1 LRRSSQGKPSYNGV
15 EQKRGSRIWRLCYG
29 TVAQWPVQAC
39 EPLMFVCEGVFVMVT
54 MAVSTV
60 SVIESIFVIRLCTFQ
75 TTTTR
80 LPFVVRFVA
89 FRLIGRVLCVSCPSD
104 KVSPSCRVSRT
115 TLPYQR
121 CSSPAVK
128 SGATSDAATR
138 NTDLDDVLT
147 ELRKVNSLNMR
158 KQK

>member
-1 LRRSSQGKPSYNGV
+1 
-15 EQKRGSRIWRLCYG
+15 
-29 TVAQWPVQAC
+29 
-39 EPLMFVCEGVFVMVT
+39 MFVCEGVFVMVT

-80 LPFVVRFVA
+80 LPSVVRFIA

-104 KVSPSCRVSRT
+104 KVSPSRRVSGT

-121 CSSPAVK
+121 CSSPHVK
-128 SGATSDAATR
+128 SGDTSDTVRHDTAP
-138 NTDLDDVLT
+138 DDVLT
-147 ELRKVNSLNMR
+147 ELRKVNSLNTCLR
-158 KQK
+158 KNNALKA